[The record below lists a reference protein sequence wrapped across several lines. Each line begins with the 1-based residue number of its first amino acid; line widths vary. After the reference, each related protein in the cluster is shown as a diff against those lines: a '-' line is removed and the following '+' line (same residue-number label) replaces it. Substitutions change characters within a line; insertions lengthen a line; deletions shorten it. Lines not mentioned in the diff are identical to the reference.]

1 MNRSLALLTLTAAFG
16 LVACNPPAVVAVP
29 TLPFERMAMEST
41 WKRLPATAGTTAVA
55 PAFTCAVVTFVR

>member
-29 TLPFERMAMEST
+29 APVPG
-41 WKRLPATAGTTAVA
+41 PAGPPGDAGKPGGTTVIVVEPPASA
-55 PAFTCAVVTFVR
+55 PAK